1 MYATKINIKK
11 IGRAFAVDLS
21 STNPPLPTRGSMRKP
36 FMPLLWSIFTY
47 PNPDEI
53 LQRLQTLGSQK
64 GTITFSL
71 KQLTTRKSR
80 IKGELY
86 DFFQEVKKEFPR
98 LISDRE
104 PYVNLSS
111 PCVLM
116 SQTKT

>member
-1 MYATKINIKK
+1 
-11 IGRAFAVDLS
+11 
-21 STNPPLPTRGSMRKP
+21 MRKP

-71 KQLTTRKSR
+71 KRVNARKSH
-80 IKGELY
+80 IKGGLY

-104 PYVNLSS
+104 PYINLE
-111 PCVLM
+111 PPFVLM
-116 SQTKT
+116 YQGKY